1 MAHAFAPADGHAIR
15 PGRSRGP
22 NLVPSC
28 MGRARPGGR
37 RGRHVAGGSP
47 AGIFAPMTPS
57 RPRARAVP
65 VLLLSAVAALAGPA
79 VAPVV
84 AEDVPGVAPVPPGG
98 DGRTLDAWLANVCGE
113 TVTRRMLVREIGP
126 QEPDEPEILYER
138 RLRDRLVMRTING
151 VMAWKAK
158 LFGLDPRPSVVD
170 EIVKDEADKA
180 VKAARERDPGI
191 TFDALLKKR
200 GQSLEEFK
208 AILGRELLV
217 QNYRAI
223 LFNGTPGKR
232 AQIDVEP
239 APAECR
245 RLYDNHRAAFDQAAG
260 VRLAFF
266 SASPEAYLEA
276 SGDRYDV
283 AVETARKRVQALA
296 AEVVGGRAPAD
307 VAKANKLE
315 PDAWS
320 ASAPDAWRE
329 KGRDSS
335 TIEEVD
341 AWTYDPARRV
351 GDTKVTDGP
360 RGMVFAYVILAV
372 RPSRTKTYD
381 EALPEVMNRIRSTRQ
396 RRFWMHHMLEVMASA
411 PVKPPM
417 LVEEISDQLRTT
429 LQKLDEDPIDREI
442 RLR

>member
-1 MAHAFAPADGHAIR
+1 
-15 PGRSRGP
+15 
-22 NLVPSC
+22 
-28 MGRARPGGR
+28 
-37 RGRHVAGGSP
+37 
-47 AGIFAPMTPS
+47 MTPS
-57 RPRARAVP
+57 RPRARTLP
-65 VLLLSAVAALAGPA
+65 VLMLSAIAAAVAPTLAPSPA
-79 VAPVV
+79 VA
-84 AEDVPGVAPVPPGG
+84 EDLPSGAPAPSGG
-98 DGRTLDAWLANVCGE
+98 DGRTLDQWLANVCGE

-126 QEPDEPEILYER
+126 QEPDEPEVAYER

-170 EIVKDEADKA
+170 EIVQKEAEEA

-191 TFDALLKKR
+191 TFEGLLRKR
-200 GQSLEEFK
+200 GQSLDEFK
-208 AILGRELLV
+208 AILARELVV

-245 RLYDNHRAAFDQAAG
+245 RLYDNHRASFDQAAG
-260 VRLAFF
+260 VRVATFA
-266 SASPEAYLEA
+266 ASPETYLEA

-283 AVETARKRVQALA
+283 AVETARKKVEALA
-296 AEVVGGRAPAD
+296 AEVASGRAPTD

-315 PDAWS
+315 QGSWS
-320 ASAPDAWRE
+320 ASAPDAWVE
-329 KGRDSS
+329 KGRGG
-335 TIEEVD
+335 TTLEEVD
-341 AWTYDPARRV
+341 AWAFDPARRV
-351 GDTKVTDGP
+351 GETKVVDGP
-360 RGMVFAYVILAV
+360 RGMLVAYVILAV
-372 RPSRTKTYD
+372 RPSRTKSYD
-381 EALPEVMNRIRSTRQ
+381 EALPDVMNRIRSTRQ

-417 LVEEISDQLRTT
+417 LVEEISDQLRTQ
-429 LQKLDEDPIDREI
+429 LQRLDEDPIDREI